1 MSEKSNLLVS
11 LRQAGTRLDVFVTA
25 AFPEASRSAV
35 RRWIDGGSVTVD
47 GKVRKAGHALR
58 PQETV
63 SVTPPPPQPVDLV
76 PEPIPLDIVFED
88 DWLVVIDKPAG
99 LVVHPGAGNRQ
110 GTLANAL
117 LHHLQQVSRSR
128 SIRAG
133 IVHRLDKGTS
143 GLLVAAKNESVH
155 QGLAAQ
161 FKQRQVEK
169 RYLAL
174 VLGRL
179 EPDQGRIEVPL
190 GRHPRQRTRM
200 STRSR
205 FPRQALTEYR
215 VLRRFLEFTLAEV
228 KLHTGRTH
236 QIRVHFEHLGHPVAG
251 DPTYTAR
258 RRFPLTPRAQ
268 KVLKGLD
275 RPFLHAAGLAFDHP
289 VTAKRLQFESPLP
302 LELDE
307 FLSSLE

>member
-1 MSEKSNLLVS
+1 MSEKSNLFVS
-11 LRQAGTRLDVFVTA
+11 PQQAGTRLDVFVA
-25 AFPEASRSAV
+25 GAFPESSRSSV
-35 RRWIDGGSVTVD
+35 RRWIDGGGVTVD
-47 GKVRKAGHALR
+47 GKLRKAGYALR
-58 PQETV
+58 PQEMV

-76 PEPIPLDIVFED
+76 PEPIPLDILFED

-117 LHHLQQVSRSR
+117 LHHFQQLSRSQ
-128 SIRAG
+128 SIRPG

-155 QGLAAQ
+155 EGLAAQ

-205 FPRQALTEYR
+205 SPRQALTAYR
-215 VLRRFLEFTLAEV
+215 VLRRFLEFSLVEV

-258 RRFPLTPRAQ
+258 RRFPLRLSAQ

-289 VTAKRLQFESPLP
+289 VTAKRLEFESPLP
-302 LELDE
+302 PELDE
-307 FLSSLE
+307 VLSSLE

>member
-1 MSEKSNLLVS
+1 MPQTTKLLVS
-11 LRQAGTRLDVFVTA
+11 PSQAGTRLDIFVAA

-35 RRWIDGGSVTVD
+35 RRWIDSGAVTVD

-58 PQETV
+58 PQESI
-63 SVTPPPPQPVDLV
+63 SVTPPPPRPVELE
-76 PEPIPLDIVFED
+76 PEAIPLNVVFED
-88 DWLVVIDKPAG
+88 HSLVVIDKPAG

-117 LHHLQQVSRSR
+117 LHHLQKVSRSQ
-128 SIRAG
+128 SIRPG

-143 GLLVAAKNESVH
+143 GLLVVAKNESVH
-155 QGLAAQ
+155 QGLATQ

-174 VLGRL
+174 VLGRP
-179 EPDQGRIEVPL
+179 EHGQGRIEVPL

-200 STRSR
+200 STQSRS
-205 FPRQALTEYR
+205 PRQALTEYR
-215 VLRRFLEFTLAEV
+215 ILRRFLEFTLVEV
-228 KLHTGRTH
+228 RLHTGRTH

-258 RRFPLTPRAQ
+258 RRFPLSPSTQ
-268 KVLKGLD
+268 KALKGLN

-289 VTAKRLQFESPLP
+289 VTSKRLRFESPLP
-302 LELDE
+302 RELAE